1 MAARKQTIDSR
12 KQDEKREL
20 KDALDREV
28 LAYRHSEHEKAY
40 DEKIKKLRYHE
51 TLQSQ
56 LSHNKGY
63 DNFKIGSTGA
73 KPNSRDP
80 RQTQNEEAGNFRS
93 EEQPAQT
100 DHFQDYQKEYPN
112 ASRDQAPGHEQ
123 HGYQDTSPPQDHQQ
137 PNYGAHPSEH
147 HAESHQYTPEE
158 LDYLRMR
165 NEEYELQIARQHAMN
180 SGPNYES
187 LPHEPDRSQ
196 PQPHVNHVAGNAKL
210 QENRSRIR
218 NNPLIPDEH
227 GASLETRAYDNSRTQ
242 LNRKQLEEKD
252 LSTRDAYMNIRL
264 KNGNY
269 GAKFNIISGN

>member
-1 MAARKQTIDSR
+1 MAARKQVVDSR
-12 KQDEKREL
+12 KLSEKREL

-28 LAYRHSEHEKAY
+28 LAYRQSENEKAY

-51 TLQSQ
+51 TLQNQ

-63 DNFKIGSTGA
+63 DNFKIGSTTS
-73 KPNSRDP
+73 KLNPRDP
-80 RQTQNEEAGNFRS
+80 RQTQSEAPGNFRS
-93 EEQPAQT
+93 EALPNQSH
-100 DHFQDYQKEYPN
+100 HFQDHQNDHPNTFNDQSPEPDQHPYQDYTQPQ
-112 ASRDQAPGHEQ
+112 DQARPNDGA
-123 HGYQDTSPPQDHQQ
+123 YRTDTT
-137 PNYGAHPSEH
+137 
-147 HAESHQYTPEE
+147 AEGGQYTQEE
-158 LDYLRMR
+158 LEYLRMR
-165 NEEYELQIARQHAMN
+165 DEAYEQQMSRQQPMNPSANNESHPIDSGRHPPLASPNHGLGGVRQ
-180 SGPNYES
+180 
-187 LPHEPDRSQ
+187 
-196 PQPHVNHVAGNAKL
+196 

-218 NNPLIPDEH
+218 NNPLIPDEQ